1 MGTRRF
7 YRGEQINVSEG
18 SLDGDVERKKEIEAL
33 AQAWQAAVSG
43 YSFVPLS
50 SADIKGRFLR
60 LSEYVLDTVEAGL
73 QSDAMMTRGQVI
85 GRELIDLNLH
95 KPEVLE
101 MTLRLLSEE
110 RLAGRATPAQLVNL
124 ISGIATG
131 FTAAME
137 SNLLR
142 QQESIGQAAT
152 SALRKTQKDL
162 RASRDRLAAT
172 NRELSDQIVERTHAE
187 EKQREFAARLQQ
199 LHRIDTA
206 ILSAESLEAVID
218 IALNYISSLIPSIV
232 VSIALLDI
240 DEQYLEVVGSTDLVN
255 YPPGRELPI
264 TLIDMLKRLENDGLL
279 YIADLAAIPNPAPTV
294 IEIVEL
300 GGRSA
305 LIVALRYRDRPIGTL
320 SITLGE
326 VRPFSEDEQTLAREL
341 SASVAVALHHRRLLR
356 AEREAREREIILR
369 EVAATLTLDLGL
381 DEILNRVLAQ
391 LERVILSDSSSIML
405 IGEHYLDI
413 VCQRGVANKYEDLKK
428 LLELRPQSIRLVLET
443 SRPHIINETR
453 ADPHWIIA
461 PGREYIHSWMGVP
474 LLVKGDCIGIM
485 NIDRRD
491 PHAFNARDMELAT
504 AFAHQAAVAIDN
516 ARLFARQ
523 QRHAEE
529 MERGVRERTR
539 DLEVLY
545 SITATAVDD
554 LDMVTFLQRAMG
566 LTVDAFGCAAAVSY
580 LADGN
585 EPGLRRAASLENGDS
600 GLANLL
606 TELDRDEPHLLQSM
620 AGGLPEILWGD
631 DLPSHWDKPPG
642 LALAIVPLR
651 SRGQS
656 LGVLAL
662 VCHGDARLINVTPG
676 LLTAIAD
683 QIGAIVENIRL
694 HQISRQS
701 AIIEERERIARDI
714 HDQVTQSIYSASL
727 FAEAAR
733 GAAESGNMDKLRQH
747 HHSILRMTNQALR
760 ELRLLLFEFRTEA
773 LARKG
778 LVDALRERLSTVEH
792 RAGITGEVH
801 ALGIGSLPVA
811 VEETYY
817 RIALEALNN
826 ALRHAQGD
834 RVDIILM
841 EEGGDLI
848 MTIVDNGVGFDHDT
862 AAASG
867 GMGLEGMQKRIGKVG
882 GMLTLSSSSGGTW
895 VTARASLKQQVA

>member
-1 MGTRRF
+1 M
-7 YRGEQINVSEG
+7 SE
-18 SLDGDVERKKEIEAL
+18 SSPDGDVERKKEIEAL
-33 AQAWQAAVSG
+33 AQAWQAAASG

-50 SADIKGRFLR
+50 SADIKERFLR
-60 LSEYVLDTVEAGL
+60 LSVYVLDTVEAGL
-73 QSDAMMTRGQVI
+73 KPDAIVTRGQII

-101 MTLRLLSEE
+101 MTLRLLSE
-110 RLAGRATPAQLVNL
+110 RLTGRATPAQLVNL
-124 ISGIATG
+124 ISGIAGG
-131 FTAAME
+131 FTVAME
-137 SNLLR
+137 STLLQ

-152 SALRKTQKDL
+152 SALRKTQEEL

-172 NRELSDQIVERTHAE
+172 NRELSAQIVERTRAE

-240 DEQYLEVVGSTDLVN
+240 DGQYLEVIGSTN
-255 YPPGRELPI
+255 PIHYPPGRELSI
-264 TLIDMLKRLENDGLL
+264 TLVEMLTRLENDGLL
-279 YIADLAAIPNPAPTV
+279 YIADFAAIPNPAPAV
-294 IEIVEL
+294 VEIVEL

-305 LIVALRYRDRPIGTL
+305 LIVALRYRGRPIGTL
-320 SITLGE
+320 SVTLGE
-326 VRPFSEDEQTLAREL
+326 VRLFSEDEQTLAREL

-405 IGEHYLDI
+405 IGEGYLDI
-413 VCQRGVANKYEDLKK
+413 VCQRGVENKYEDLKE
-428 LLELRPQSIRLVLET
+428 LLKLRPQSIRLVLES

-453 ADPHWIIA
+453 ADPDWIIA

-491 PHAFNARDMELAT
+491 PHAFNAHDMELAI
-504 AFAHQAAVAIDN
+504 AFANQAAVAIDN

-529 MERGVRERTR
+529 MEQGVRERTR

-545 SITATAVDD
+545 GVTATAVDN

-566 LTVDAFGCAAAVSY
+566 LTVGAFGCGAAATY
-580 LADGN
+580 LA
-585 EPGLRRAASLENGDS
+585 ESSVS
-600 GLANLL
+600 GLHLAALLEGGDPSLLNLL
-606 TELDRDEPHLLQSM
+606 TKLGEDDPLLLRPM
-620 AGGLPEILWGD
+620 AGGLPEILSND
-631 DLPSHWDKPPG
+631 DLPSRWDKPPG
-642 LALAIVPLR
+642 LALATVPLR

-662 VCHGDARLINVTPG
+662 LCHEDARLMGVTPD
-676 LLTAIAD
+676 LLTTIAD
-683 QIGAIVENIRL
+683 QIGAAVENIRL
-694 HQISRQS
+694 HQIARQS

-778 LVDALRERLSTVEH
+778 LIDALRERLATVEH

-841 EEGGDLI
+841 EESGDLI

-867 GMGLEGMQKRIGKVG
+867 GMGLEGMRKRIGKVNG
-882 GMLTLSSSSGGTW
+882 ELTLTSDEAGTR
-895 VTARASLKQQVA
+895 VMARARLEQ

>member
-1 MGTRRF
+1 M
-7 YRGEQINVSEG
+7 SE
-18 SLDGDVERKKEIEAL
+18 SSPDGDVERKKEIEAL
-33 AQAWQAAVSG
+33 AQAWQAAASG

-50 SADIKGRFLR
+50 SADIKERFLR
-60 LSEYVLDTVEAGL
+60 LSVYVLDTVEAGL
-73 QSDAMMTRGQVI
+73 KPDAIVTRGQII

-101 MTLRLLSEE
+101 MTLRLLSK
-110 RLAGRATPAQLVNL
+110 RLTGRATPAQLVNL
-124 ISGIATG
+124 ISGIAGG
-131 FTAAME
+131 FTVAME
-137 SNLLR
+137 STLLR

-152 SALRKTQKDL
+152 SALRKTQEEL

-172 NRELSDQIVERTHAE
+172 NRELSAQIVERTRAE

-199 LHRIDTA
+199 LNRIDTA

-240 DEQYLEVVGSTDLVN
+240 DGQYLEVIGSTN
-255 YPPGRELPI
+255 PIHYPPGRGLSI
-264 TLIDMLKRLENDGLL
+264 TLVEMLTRLENDGLL
-279 YIADLAAIPNPAPTV
+279 YIADFAAIPNPAPAV
-294 IEIVEL
+294 VEIVEL

-305 LIVALRYRDRPIGTL
+305 LIVALRYRGRPIGTL
-320 SITLGE
+320 SVTLGE
-326 VRPFSEDEQTLAREL
+326 VRLFSEDEQTLAREL

-405 IGEHYLDI
+405 IGEDYLDI
-413 VCQRGVANKYEDLKK
+413 VCQRGVENKYEDLKE
-428 LLELRPQSIRLVLET
+428 LLKLRPQSIRLVLES

-453 ADPHWIIA
+453 TDPDWIIA

-491 PHAFNARDMELAT
+491 PHAFNAHDMELAI
-504 AFAHQAAVAIDN
+504 AFANQAAVAIDN

-529 MERGVRERTR
+529 MEQGVRERTR

-545 SITATAVDD
+545 GVTATAVDN

-566 LTVDAFGCAAAVSY
+566 LTVGAFGCGAAATY
-580 LADGN
+580 LA
-585 EPGLRRAASLENGDS
+585 ESSVS
-600 GLANLL
+600 GLHLAALLEGGDPSLLNLL
-606 TELDRDEPHLLQSM
+606 TKLGEDDPLLLRPM
-620 AGGLPEILWGD
+620 AGGLPEILSND
-631 DLPSHWDKPPG
+631 DLPSRWDKPPG
-642 LALAIVPLR
+642 LALATVPLR

-662 VCHGDARLINVTPG
+662 LCHEDARLMGVTPD
-676 LLTAIAD
+676 LLTTIAD
-683 QIGAIVENIRL
+683 QIGAVVENIRL
-694 HQISRQS
+694 HQIARQS

-778 LVDALRERLSTVEH
+778 LVDALRERLATVEH
-792 RAGITGEVH
+792 RAGIIGEVH

-841 EEGGDLI
+841 EESGDLI

-867 GMGLEGMQKRIGKVG
+867 GMGLEGMKKRIGKVG
-882 GMLTLSSSSGGTW
+882 GMLTLFSSSGGTW

>member
-1 MGTRRF
+1 M
-7 YRGEQINVSEG
+7 SED
-18 SLDGDVERKKEIEAL
+18 SSAASVEPTTEAEAL
-33 AQAWQAAVSG
+33 ALAWQTATSS

-50 SADIKGRFLR
+50 SPDIRERFLR
-60 LSEYVLDTVEAGL
+60 LSAYVLDVLESQPEPHVLTAH
-73 QSDAMMTRGQVI
+73 GQVI
-85 GRELIDLNLH
+85 GRELVDLNLH
-95 KPEVLE
+95 KPGVLE
-101 MTLRLLSEE
+101 RTLILLTEQLDGS
-110 RLAGRATPAQLVNL
+110 ATPAQLIHL
-124 ISGIATG
+124 ISGIAAG
-131 FTAAME
+131 FTTAME
-137 SNLLR
+137 TNLLR

-152 SALRKTQKDL
+152 STLQKAQRDL
-162 RASRDRLAAT
+162 QSSRDRLARV
-172 NRELSDQIVERTHAE
+172 NRELSTQIAERTYAE

-206 ILSAESLEAVID
+206 ILSAESLEAVVD

-232 VSIALLDI
+232 VSIALLNI
-240 DEQYLEVVGSTDLVN
+240 DEQYLEVVGSTNPIN

-264 TLIDMLKRLENDGLL
+264 TLIEMLDKLENDGLL
-279 YIADLAAIPNPAPTV
+279 YIADFAAIPNPAPTV
-294 IEIVEL
+294 VEIAEL

-305 LIVALRYRDRPIGTL
+305 LIVALRYRERPIGTL

-356 AEREAREREIILR
+356 AETEAREREIILR

-391 LERVILSDSSSIML
+391 LERVIFSDSSSIML

-413 VCQRGVANKYEDLKK
+413 VCQRGVANKYEDLKE
-428 LLELRPQSIRLVLET
+428 LLELRPQSIRLVLES

-485 NIDRRD
+485 NIDRSD
-491 PHAFNARDMELAT
+491 PHAFSAGDMELAI

-539 DLEVLY
+539 DLEILY
-545 SITATAVDD
+545 GITATAVGNPDI
-554 LDMVTFLQRAMG
+554 VKFSQRAME
-566 LTVDAFGCAAAVSY
+566 LTANAFGCGAAATY
-580 LADGN
+580 LA
-585 EPGLRRAASLENGDS
+585 ESSAS
-600 GLANLL
+600 GLHLTALLESGDPSLLDLL
-606 TELDRDEPHLLQSM
+606 TKLDEDDPLLGRSM
-620 AGGLPEILWGD
+620 AGDLPEILSGG
-631 DLPSHWDKPPG
+631 DLPPQWGKQDRLT
-642 LALAIVPLR
+642 LATVPLR

-676 LLTAIAD
+676 LLTTIAD
-683 QIGAIVENIRL
+683 QIGAMVENIRL

-841 EEGGDLI
+841 EESGDLI

-862 AAASG
+862 AAVSG

-895 VTARASLKQQVA
+895 VTARASLKQ